1 MDKVVKEKKAVKHF
15 KTGTQISLGAFL
27 AMTASMVLTVYEYPT
42 FAESG
47 WSCILFLIVC
57 GICYFLPVA
66 IAAAEMGTVRK
77 WSKDGVYVWIKN
89 TLGRRWGWYAIFSQ
103 WCGITVAFLG
113 MLYFVISGLGF
124 IFGGTTG
131 FNVLTEQV
139 GNVNV
144 AGNSVVALAQPV
156 YVTSG
161 NWAPALVNASS
172 LSAAVQS
179 QLSHTY
185 GNYSQYIQ
193 IAGQSN
199 LASSFIPFSNSNS
212 VVMTEAQA
220 QALFGSSAISKG
232 MLTLPNG
239 IVVPANKIT
248 GSDLISAYLFQNGVF
263 SNIEFSNL
271 QLNGVQANG
280 QVIGNLIGDNS
291 GSLVNLANTPLWQG
305 HAEDVAMA
313 ESGSIFGVACLILIV
328 WTFLSMFGVK
338 WIAENARM
346 GFWGGIAAPTLILVI
361 LGFIYIGRDLGQSGE
376 AGQIIKNIPWENLT
390 GGSGPHPYMFTRGFA
405 GEESMITFTA
415 IVVAF
420 AGPEGSGNVA
430 YSLKKVER
438 NYPIAVIA
446 LMFMSISFSI
456 CGGMFI
462 ALGTTGGINGTGGIS
477 VTFMKFFL
485 ISDPGM
491 SVPMAE
497 TATRIIMCFI
507 CWGILAQVFAWIVG
521 PSSGMAFAAS
531 QKIIPDVFAK
541 RNKYGIAW
549 VVLCFQLGLVIIW
562 ELIITIVL
570 GGVAG
575 TPGSFDAGLQAS
587 MLVYLLVYFL
597 MFGADIKLWVK
608 APHLPRAFSVK
619 SKGFGIGLSA
629 VGFTMMCIG
638 WGASWIDQ
646 IGADQIWFPTIVCIL
661 LFAWLLGIITYE
673 ATRAYN
679 LKKLC
684 EKYGF
689 NIHDYPEEVKYLARK
704 LFMLKLSEENVPE
717 INEYFKDPELKDAT
731 PEELDEERK
740 LREAEKAS
748 KGKKVAV
755 AA

>member
-1 MDKVVKEKKAVKHF
+1 MDKIVKEKKAVKHF
-15 KTGTQISLGAFL
+15 KTGTSISLGAFL

-57 GICYFLPVA
+57 GLCYFLPVA

-77 WSKDGVYVWIKN
+77 WSKDGAYVWVKN
-89 TLGRRWGWYAIFSQ
+89 TLGRRWGWYALFSQ
-103 WCGITVAFLG
+103 WCGISIAFLG

-139 GNVNV
+139 GNANL

-156 YVTSG
+156 YVTSA

-172 LSAAVQS
+172 LSASVQS
-179 QLSHTY
+179 ALSHQY

-193 IAGQSN
+193 IAAATN
-199 LASSFIPFSNSNS
+199 NPASFVPFANSNT
-212 VVMTEAQA
+212 VIAFNPDQLGTLGWTV
-220 QALFGSSAISKG
+220 SKG
-232 MLTLPNG
+232 MWTLPNG
-239 IVVPANKIT
+239 IVVPANKVT
-248 GSDLISAYLFQNGVF
+248 GTDLISAYIYQNGSF

-291 GSLVNLANTPLWQG
+291 GSLVNLYNTPLWQG
-305 HAEDVAMA
+305 HAENVAMA

-328 WTFLSMFGVK
+328 WTCLSMFGVK

-361 LGFIYIGRDLGQSGE
+361 MGFIYIGRDLGQGGE

-405 GEESMITFTA
+405 GEEAMITFTA

-438 NYPIAVIA
+438 NYPIAVIT

-462 ALGTTGGINGTGGIS
+462 ALGTTGAINGTGGIS
-477 VTFMKFFL
+477 VTFMKFFM

-521 PSSGMAFAAS
+521 PSSGLAFAAS

-541 RNKYGIAW
+541 RNKFGIAW
-549 VVLCFQLGLVIIW
+549 VVLFFQLGLVILW

-587 MLVYLLVYFL
+587 MLVYLIIYFL
-597 MFGADIKLWVK
+597 MFVGDIQLWLK

-619 SKGFGIGLSA
+619 SKGFGIGLSV
-629 VGFTMMCIG
+629 VGFLMMCIG

-661 LFAWLLGIITYE
+661 LFAWLLGIISYE
-673 ATRAYN
+673 ATRAWN

-704 LFMLKLSEENVPE
+704 LFMLKLTEENVPE

-731 PEELDEERK
+731 PEEIEAEKK
-740 LREAEKAS
+740 LRAEEKAS